1 MVKHIV
7 MYKLKN
13 PTEENIN
20 AMIDKFMSMKG
31 KIDILK
37 FIRAG
42 GDFVKSAR
50 SYDVC
55 LECEFENKADLE
67 QYAVHPIHIPVT
79 TYLCDWNSYGFY
91 RLVAQKG
98 LQKQIVYLKDK

>member
-13 PTEENIN
+13 PTEENIK

-67 QYAVHPIHIPVT
+67 QYAVHPIHIPVKEFVGT
-79 TYLCDWNSYGFY
+79 MVEKAHSVDYE
-91 RLVAQKG
+91 
-98 LQKQIVYLKDK
+98 I